1 MSLVGVPA
9 RRCRARARPHMSFV
23 MNYYYAAGDDD
34 FIAEH
39 KGEEKMKLTA
49 NAGWMKMVMGVCI
62 YIYIYIN
69 ISI

>member
-1 MSLVGVPA
+1 
-9 RRCRARARPHMSFV
+9 MSFV
-23 MNYYYAAGDDD
+23 MNYYYAAGNDD

-62 YIYIYIN
+62 YIYIN